1 MQVGKVLVLKILCE
15 SCRNETTII
24 GEQSSPE
31 ELLKGFQ
38 KVGGHCSYCMNTN
51 FILK

>member
-1 MQVGKVLVLKILCE
+1 VGKVLALKIFCK
-15 SCRNETTII
+15 SCGNGTTII

-31 ELLKGFQ
+31 ELVISFQ
-38 KVGGHCSYCMNTN
+38 KVGGYCSYCGETD